1 MIRSG
6 FFNSLNHDRL
16 YYNSDISRLFNS
28 LIIDGV
34 FQNIG
39 DKFIARPGT
48 GMQVIIPSGFA
59 YFNSTWLYNDADY
72 IQAIDTA
79 PLVSGIS
86 RIDGIFLKMCDE
98 NSQSN
103 RDNLIYYMAGTESS
117 SPVRPTPEVVSNE
130 EYIPICYIT
139 ISSSTVTISSSM
151 ITNMVGTSSCPFV
164 SGILETID
172 ASDLMVQWQNQFVDV
187 MTSVRSDY
195 NEFKDDYVGDFEIWI
210 NGIETNTENWRD
222 TFEGD
227 LISWFENLQTQ
238 IDTDTAIHLQNQ
250 INAFE
255 ERIEANESVAQMI
268 LNRIIFVPL
277 EIEDSLSEY
286 IVLLI
291 DDNDEKA
298 IVADWTY

>member
-139 ISSSTVTISSSM
+139 ISSSTDTISSSM

-172 ASDLMVQWQNQFVDV
+172 ADELLRQWAGQFTEWLTAEQNAY
-187 MTSVRSDY
+187 SNWSNGRRSDFD
-195 NEFKDDYVGDFEIWI
+195 NWFADIEYVLDG
-210 NGIETNTENWRD
+210 
-222 TFEGD
+222 
-227 LISWFENLQTQ
+227 
-238 IDTDTAIHLQNQ
+238 DTAGHLQ
-250 INAFE
+250 
-255 ERIEANESVAQMI
+255 V
-268 LNRIIFVPL
+268 
-277 EIEDSLSEY
+277 EIDS
-286 IVLLI
+286 IVLGALV
-291 DDNDEKA
+291 ECSEM
-298 IVADWTY
+298 